1 MYATTYLYIIIL
13 IIFIRFRLKNKADRD
28 KSLTLLMN
36 LTMISLMNP
45 MKITNVWQN
54 SLDYEIHNICVL

>member
-13 IIFIRFRLKNKADRD
+13 IIFICFRLKNKADRD

>member
-13 IIFIRFRLKNKADRD
+13 IIFICFRLKNKADRD

-45 MKITNVWQN
+45 MKITNVWLN

>member
-13 IIFIRFRLKNKADRD
+13 IIFMCFRLKNKADRD

>member
-13 IIFIRFRLKNKADRD
+13 VIFICFRLKNKADRD

-45 MKITNVWQN
+45 MKITNVWLN